1 MSTIAQDKA
10 LGWARQFRRER
21 IIMGLLSLALFGLV
35 INYIRTVPL
44 PRVLVVAAPLQAR
57 MSGTSGFSPEQ
68 ELLERFRQVYGVEVR
83 LVLTRTPEEVL
94 EMVEQGK
101 AQIGLALGVAPSEA
115 DRKEDADAGQKPRL
129 AYGPEYDRQPIY
141 TVDWNEGFLPTGTNG
156 PAMDELLRVA
166 ASFSQDPVL
175 APALPL
181 DALHL
186 LLPFLPEVRDVAPT
200 GREAGY
206 RFVWRTDVPRLDKA
220 MRSFWKQLAA
230 DGTLPALRERTM
242 GFLPDD
248 PDPFEMEMLRRT
260 LALYVPPH
268 AGTITK
274 ASRKWRLDPI
284 LLTAVIHQE
293 SHFNPGAVSATGVR
307 GLMQMTGD
315 TMERLGVQNPNDD
328 AEVITAGARYL
339 DMLREHFIELGY
351 GRDEAM
357 LFGLAAFN
365 IGQGHV
371 EDAIGLAQG
380 GLARDGRVQ
389 DGRAGLPAWTAV
401 RRVLPTLAS
410 LDVAK
415 NTHHGLCRGA
425 EAVEFVD
432 KVRYFAYAIKGLIHQ
447 VGAQRDEL
455 SGLRLALAR

>member
-1 MSTIAQDKA
+1 MSTIAPDKA
-10 LGWARQFRRER
+10 LRWARQFRREH
-21 IIMGLLSLALFGLV
+21 IIMGLLSIALFGLV
-35 INYIRTVPL
+35 FNYIRTLPL

-57 MSGTSGFSPEQ
+57 MSDTSGLSPEQ
-68 ELLERFRQVYGVEVR
+68 ELLERFRKLNSGVEVR

-101 AQIGLALGVAPSEA
+101 AQIGLALGVAPTEA
-115 DRKEDADAGQKPRL
+115 DRLENADAGKRPRM
-129 AYGPEYDRQPIY
+129 AFGPEYDRQPIY
-141 TVDWNEGFLPTGTNG
+141 TVDWDEGFLPLGHVR

-220 MRSFWKQLAA
+220 MRSFWKQLAK
-230 DGTLPALRERTM
+230 DGTLPALRESTM
-242 GFLPDD
+242 GFLPGD

-268 AGTITK
+268 VGTIAK
-274 ASRKWRLDPI
+274 ASRRWRLDPM

-293 SHFNPGAVSATGVR
+293 SHFDPGAVSTTGVR
-307 GLMQMTGD
+307 GLMQLTGD
-315 TMERLGVQNPNDD
+315 TLERLGVRDPGNDD
-328 AEVITAGARYL
+328 EVITAGAHYL
-339 DMLREHFIELGY
+339 NMLRAHFMEQGY
-351 GRDEAM
+351 GRDDAM
-357 LFGLAAFN
+357 LLGLAAFN
-365 IGQGHV
+365 VGQGHV
-371 EDAIGLAQG
+371 EDAIELAK
-380 GLARDGRVQ
+380 RGRTS
-389 DGRAGLPAWTAV
+389 LPSWTVV
-401 RRVLPTLAS
+401 RRVLPTLAHEE
-410 LDVAK
+410 VAK
-415 NTHHGLCRGA
+415 DTKHGLCRGF
-425 EAVEFVD
+425 EAVDFVD
-432 KVRYFAYAIKGLIHQ
+432 KVRYFAYAIKGL
-447 VGAQRDEL
+447 VLTGAQRDEL

>member
-1 MSTIAQDKA
+1 MSTIAPDKA
-10 LGWARQFRRER
+10 PRWARQIRREHFA
-21 IIMGLLSLALFGLV
+21 MGLLSIALFGLV
-35 INYIRTVPL
+35 IHYIRTVPL
-44 PRVLVVAAPLQAR
+44 PSILVVAAPLQAR
-57 MSGTSGFSPEQ
+57 MSDTSGMSPEK
-68 ELLERFRQVYGVEVR
+68 ELLERFRQLNNGVEVR
-83 LVLTRTPEEVL
+83 LVLTQTPEEVL
-94 EMVEQGK
+94 ELVEQGK
-101 AQIGLALGVAPSEA
+101 AQVGLALGVAPTDA
-115 DRKEDADAGQKPRL
+115 DRHQSADAGHKPRL

-141 TVDWNEGFLPTGTNG
+141 AVDWNEGYLPQGSVR

-220 MRSFWKQLAA
+220 MRSFWNELAA
-230 DGTLPALRERTM
+230 DGSLPALRERTL
-242 GFLPDD
+242 GFLPED

-268 AGTITK
+268 AGTIAK
-274 ASRKWRLDPI
+274 AARKWRLDPI

-307 GLMQMTGD
+307 GLMQMTSV
-315 TMERLGVQNPNDD
+315 TLEHLGVQDPGDD

-339 DMLREHFIELGY
+339 DALRTQFIRLGY
-351 GRDEAM
+351 DREEAM
-357 LFGLAAFN
+357 LLGLAAFN
-365 IGQGHV
+365 VGQGHV
-371 EDAIGLAQG
+371 EDAIT
-380 GLARDGRVQ
+380 LARGK
-389 DGRAGLPAWTAV
+389 GAGLPGWAAV

-410 LDVAK
+410 LDVARH
-415 NTHHGLCRGA
+415 TRYGLCRGF
-425 EAVEFVD
+425 EAVDFVD
-432 KVRYFAYAIKGLIHQ
+432 KVRYFAYAIKGLVQ

-455 SGLRLALAR
+455 TGLRLALAH

>member
-1 MSTIAQDKA
+1 MSTIAPDKA
-10 LGWARQFRRER
+10 LGWARQFRREH
-21 IIMGLLSLALFGLV
+21 IIMGLLSLVLFGLV
-35 INYIRTVPL
+35 VNYIRTVPL
-44 PRVLVVAAPLQAR
+44 PRILIVAAPMQAR
-57 MSGTSGFSPEQ
+57 MSDTSGLSPEQ
-68 ELLERFRQVYGVEVR
+68 ELLERFRKLNNGVEVR
-83 LVLTRTPEEVL
+83 MVLTRTPEEVL

-115 DRKEDADAGQKPRL
+115 DRRENADASLRHRM
-129 AYGPEYDRQPIY
+129 AFGPEYDRQPIY
-141 TVDWNEGFLPTGTNG
+141 TVEWDEGYLPRGHVR

-206 RFVWRTDVPRLDKA
+206 RFVWRTDVPKLDKA
-220 MRSFWKQLAA
+220 MRSFWKELAA

-242 GFLPDD
+242 GFLPED
-248 PDPFEMEMLRRT
+248 PDPFEMGMLRRT

-268 AGTITK
+268 AGTITR
-274 ASRKWRLDPI
+274 ASRRWRLDPI

-293 SHFNPGAVSATGVR
+293 SHFDPGAVSATGVR

-315 TMERLGVQNPNDD
+315 TLERLGVRDPGND

-339 DMLREHFIELGY
+339 DMLREHFIGQGY
-351 GRDEAM
+351 GRDDAM
-357 LFGLAAFN
+357 LLGLAAFN
-365 IGQGHV
+365 VGQGHV
-371 EDAIGLAQG
+371 EDAIELAQ
-380 GLARDGRVQ
+380 R
-389 DGRAGLPAWTAV
+389 GRAGLPSWTAV
-401 RRVLPTLAS
+401 RRTLPTLAS

-415 NTHHGLCRGA
+415 NTQHGLCRGI

-432 KVRYFAYAIKGLIHQ
+432 KVRYFAYAIKGLVQ
-447 VGAQRDEL
+447 AGAQRDEL

>member
-1 MSTIAQDKA
+1 MSTIAKDKA
-10 LGWARQFRRER
+10 PRWARQFRREH
-21 IIMGLLSLALFGLV
+21 IVMGLLSLALLGLV
-35 INYIRTVPL
+35 IHYIRTVPL
-44 PRVLVVAAPLQAR
+44 PKTLIVAAPMQAR
-57 MSGTSGFSPEQ
+57 MSDATGFSPEQ
-68 ELLERFRQVYGVEVR
+68 ELLERFRKLNNGVEVR
-83 LVLTRTPEEVL
+83 LVLTRTPEEVI

-101 AQIGLALGVAPSEA
+101 AQIGLALGVAPTDA
-115 DRKEDADAGQKPRL
+115 DRRESADTGRKLRV

-141 TVDWNEGFLPTGTNG
+141 TVDWDEGYLPHGKVR

-220 MRSFWKQLAA
+220 MRNFWKQLAA
-230 DGTLPALRERTM
+230 DGSLPALRERTLS
-242 GFLPDD
+242 FLPED
-248 PDPFEMEMLRRT
+248 PDPVEMELLRRT

-268 AGTITK
+268 AGVINK
-274 ASRKWRLDPI
+274 AARKWKIDPI

-293 SHFNPGAVSATGVR
+293 SHFHPNAVSATGVR
-307 GLMQMTGD
+307 GLMQLTGD
-315 TMERLGVQNPNDD
+315 TLERLGVQDPGNDD
-328 AEVITAGARYL
+328 EVITAGARYL
-339 DMLREHFIELGY
+339 DMLREHFVEQGY
-351 GRDEAM
+351 SREDAM

-365 IGQGHV
+365 VGQGHV
-371 EDAIGLAQG
+371 EDAIELAQKG
-380 GLARDGRVQ
+380 K
-389 DGRAGLPAWTAV
+389 AGLPPWTAV
-401 RRVLPTLAS
+401 RRMLPALAS

-415 NTHHGLCRGA
+415 DTRHGLCRGS

-432 KVRYFAYAIKGLIHQ
+432 KVRYFAYAIKGLVHQ
-447 VGAQRDEL
+447 VGTQRDEL
-455 SGLRLALAR
+455 SGLRLALAD

>member
-1 MSTIAQDKA
+1 MSTTAQDKA
-10 LGWARQFRRER
+10 LMWPRQFRREHVFL
-21 IIMGLLSLALFGLV
+21 GLLSLALFGLV
-35 INYIRTVPL
+35 IHYIRTAPL
-44 PRVLVVAAPLQAR
+44 PRILVVAAPMQAR
-57 MSGTSGFSPEQ
+57 ISDTSGLSPEQ
-68 ELLERFRQVYGVEVR
+68 ELLERFRQLNGVEMH

-101 AQIGLALGVAPSEA
+101 AQVGLALGVAPAHPDRTDAA
-115 DRKEDADAGQKPRL
+115 DSQGRQRL

-141 TVDWNEGFLPTGTNG
+141 AVDWDAGYLPEGTVR

-220 MRSFWKQLAA
+220 MRSFWQQLAA
-230 DGTLPALRERTM
+230 DGSLSALRERTM
-242 GFLPDD
+242 GFLPVD

-260 LALYVPPH
+260 LALYLPPR
-268 AGTITK
+268 AGAIKK
-274 ASRKWRLDPI
+274 ASKRWLLDPA

-293 SHFNPGAVSATGVR
+293 SRFDPGAVSVTGVR
-307 GLMQMTGD
+307 GLMQLTAD
-315 TMERLGVQNPNDD
+315 TAERLGVEDPSDD
-328 AEVITAGARYL
+328 AQVISAGAHYL
-339 DMLREHFIELGY
+339 NILRQRFIELGY

-357 LFGLAAFN
+357 LLGLASFN
-365 IGQGHV
+365 VGQGHV
-371 EDAIGLAQG
+371 EDAIELAQM
-380 GLARDGRVQ
+380 GRSS
-389 DGRAGLPAWTAV
+389 LPSWTDV
-401 RRVLPTLAS
+401 RRALPRLAEQ
-410 LDVAK
+410 DVARA
-415 NTHHGLCRGA
+415 TRYGQCRGH

-432 KVRYFAYAIKGLIHQ
+432 KVRYFAYAIKGLVHQ
-447 VGAQRDEL
+447 VGPKRDEL
-455 SGLRLALAR
+455 SGLRLALAP